1 MMDNFCFIS
10 VAMIDLYLLLLTFS
24 FSIIN
29 IYIMILAPAPADPDT
44 RLKYAGAT
52 DARAI
57 IIAGLP
63 PSQNGFI
70 SNPFSF

>member
-44 RLKYAGAT
+44 SLKYAGAT

-57 IIAGLP
+57 ITAGLP